1 MSAVV
6 YPGEEQLS
14 QLLIDG
20 VEDYAIF
27 LLDPYGEIL
36 TWNTGAARLM
46 GYTRDEAIGKHFSM
60 FYPPDDC
67 AAGKPQELLA
77 AASEQGHAAHEG
89 WHLRKDATR
98 FWADASLT
106 AVVGAD
112 GSLTGFAKVTRDR
125 TERRTY
131 EEHIRRLNRLYVLL
145 SDINQTIVRM
155 RRLDELFPAACRIA
169 VEKGGF
175 SLAWIGILEPGTQRL
190 RLEGSAGATPQL
202 LAALAKVIDAG
213 LPEGSPAQQA
223 LDTAQPAVVGDI
235 KALPPAT
242 TWLQLAHR
250 SEYRSSA
257 AFPLLVDGQAIGV
270 FELYSLEPAFFDGEQ
285 YGLLLEL
292 ALNLAFAAAVDRAD
306 QQRRRAEQELRTLN
320 ADLEE
325 RVRERTLELE
335 ERHRELETFTY
346 SVSHD
351 LKAPLRGIDG
361 YGRLLQ
367 EDYADRLDEEGRRFL
382 ATIRRATQQ
391 MSQLIEDLLAY
402 SRLERRKLQVSAVSP
417 AVLVAALLAE
427 YADEIRRRDVAV
439 TVNLPPVTLK
449 IDPEGLAM
457 VLRNLLDN
465 AFKFTQATAE
475 PRIEVG
481 GAIERSTRN
490 LCRLWVRDNGVGFD
504 MKYHDRIFEIF
515 QRLHREEE
523 YPGTGVGLAIVR
535 KALERMGGRV
545 WANSEPGLGTT
556 FCIELPYGGNEER

>member
-1 MSAVV
+1 M
-6 YPGEEQLS
+6 
-14 QLLIDG
+14 
-20 VEDYAIF
+20 
-27 LLDPYGEIL
+27 
-36 TWNTGAARLM
+36 
-46 GYTRDEAIGKHFSM
+46 
-60 FYPPDDC
+60 
-67 AAGKPQELLA
+67 
-77 AASEQGHAAHEG
+77 
-89 WHLRKDATR
+89 
-98 FWADASLT
+98 
-106 AVVGAD
+106 
-112 GSLTGFAKVTRDR
+112 
-125 TERRTY
+125 
-131 EEHIRRLNRLYVLL
+131 
-145 SDINQTIVRM
+145 
-155 RRLDELFPAACRIA
+155 
-169 VEKGGF
+169 
-175 SLAWIGILEPGTQRL
+175 
-190 RLEGSAGATPQL
+190 
-202 LAALAKVIDAG
+202 
-213 LPEGSPAQQA
+213 
-223 LDTAQPAVVGDI
+223 
-235 KALPPAT
+235 
-242 TWLQLAHR
+242 
-250 SEYRSSA
+250 
-257 AFPLLVDGQAIGV
+257 
-270 FELYSLEPAFFDGEQ
+270 
-285 YGLLLEL
+285 
-292 ALNLAFAAAVDRAD
+292 
-306 QQRRRAEQELRTLN
+306 
-320 ADLEE
+320 
-325 RVRERTLELE
+325 RERTVELE

-490 LCRLWVRDNGVGFD
+490 VCRLWVRDNGVGFD

-556 FCIELPYGGNEER
+556 FFIELPYGGDEER